1 MNSLFEQVDQYISSL
16 LAPEDAALT
25 RTIQSLAAN
34 RIPDMSVSPAQ
45 GKLLQVFAAA
55 CKATKILELGTL
67 GGYSTIWLARALPA
81 GGRLITLECD
91 EHYASVAQQN
101 IDSAGLSK
109 KVQIRTGKAL
119 DLLPAMIEHNE
130 GPFDLFFIDADKPP
144 YTEYFQY
151 ALKLSRPGS
160 IIICDNVIRNGKV
173 LDPDSNDE
181 KVQGVQRLNAFL
193 RDCKDVTATILQ
205 TVGVK
210 EYDGMVIA
218 VVNQK

>member
-1 MNSLFEQVDQYISSL
+1 MSSLFEQVDHYISGL
-16 LAPEDAALT
+16 LAPEDAILT
-25 RTIQSLAAN
+25 GTIQSLAAN
-34 RIPDMSVSPAQ
+34 GIPDMSVSPNQ
-45 GKLLQVFAAA
+45 GKLLQVFATA

-67 GGYSTIWLARALPA
+67 GGYSTIFLARALPE
-81 GGRLITLECD
+81 GGKVISLECD
-91 EHYASVAQQN
+91 ERYAAVAQQN
-101 IDSAGLSK
+101 IDNAGLSE
-109 KVQIRTGKAL
+109 KVEIRTGKAL
-119 DLLPAMIEHNE
+119 DLLPVLLEQNE

-144 YTEYFQY
+144 YTDYFQY

-173 LDPDSNDE
+173 LDPDSSDE

-193 RDCKDVTATILQ
+193 KDCKDVTATILQ

-210 EYDGMVIA
+210 EHDGMVIA